1 MLSEGLVISGLR
13 SEYFPVVI
21 ITQKALHIC
30 LFFIKPADRQ
40 KKKETTTT
48 IFKLARKSEM

>member
-1 MLSEGLVISGLR
+1 MLSEGLVLSGLR

-21 ITQKALHIC
+21 ITQRALRIC
-30 LFFIKPADRQ
+30 LFFIKPADQQ
-40 KKKETTTT
+40 KTKETTTT